1 MGTLSSY
8 DESTGEENHMLY
20 QRIYPGRMLAWE
32 DLIEAFQYLKEAWKQ
47 DGEQLFTFFLWPD
60 SNRTR
65 VN

>member
-1 MGTLSSY
+1 MGTLNSY
-8 DESTGEENHMLY
+8 DESTGGEDHMLY

-32 DLIEAFQYLKEAWKQ
+32 DLIEAFQYLKETCKQ
-47 DGEQLFTFFLWPD
+47 DGEQLFTWPD